1 MARADRPEWS
11 GIVAV
16 VLRITWLVLRSSKQ
30 VGKAAPAE
38 SGRWRGPSPDPR
50 SGMGV
55 ELGGGHLGGLGDL
68 TRVGE
73 GLPGQSVPAK
83 GPPPGLLQVQPAGAL
98 GNELE
103 LTRSGGHRIAAVW
116 GSDRGGESV
125 RGLEG

>member
-1 MARADRPEWS
+1 MARADRPAWS

-38 SGRWRGPSPDPR
+38 SGRWRWPSPDPG

-73 GLPGQSVPAK
+73 GLPGESVPAK
-83 GPPPGLLQVQPAGAL
+83 DAPPGLLQVQPAGAL
-98 GNELE
+98 GNEHLLE
-103 LTRSGGHRIAAVW
+103 AGMP
-116 GSDRGGESV
+116 
-125 RGLEG
+125 